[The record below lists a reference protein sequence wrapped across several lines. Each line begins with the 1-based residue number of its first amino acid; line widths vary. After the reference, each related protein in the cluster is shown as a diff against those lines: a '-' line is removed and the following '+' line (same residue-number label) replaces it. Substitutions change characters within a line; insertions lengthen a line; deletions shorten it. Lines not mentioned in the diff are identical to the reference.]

1 MSEREETI
9 CKSRFCGLHIKLEK
23 NPRFEKLVLLLF
35 PQQTYKIISL
45 PVFGHPLWITC
56 RQGLP
61 QHGKTKWGNEVEVGI
76 TTGGRS
82 GRQSEDG
89 LTPERPAEEHEVDL
103 TIGQWHVLIGIR
115 MVQKEM
121 LHGITGLDI

>member
-1 MSEREETI
+1 MSEGEETI
-9 CKSRFCGLHIKLEK
+9 YKSRFCGLHIKLEK
-23 NPRFEKLVLLLF
+23 TPRFEKLVLLLF

-45 PVFGHPLWITC
+45 PVFDHPLWITC

-61 QHGKTKWGNEVEVGI
+61 QHRKTKWGNEVEVGV

-89 LTPERPAEEHEVDL
+89 LTPERPAEEREMDL

-115 MVQKEM
+115 RVQKEM